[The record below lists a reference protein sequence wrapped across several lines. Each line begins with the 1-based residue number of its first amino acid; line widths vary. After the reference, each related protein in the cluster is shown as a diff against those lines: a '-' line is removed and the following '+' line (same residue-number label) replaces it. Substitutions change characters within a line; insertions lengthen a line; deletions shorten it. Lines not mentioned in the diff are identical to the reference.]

1 MKGIF
6 IMRVKVYETPEKLYG
21 AAAETV
27 AKLIRAEKSR
37 GSEQDNREIKV
48 CLSADKANLGLLKEL
63 ATEDVSWKNVSIY
76 PSWEFLNENSTGE
89 ISRRK
94 KIDDVLISRLTSFDS
109 NAGGKAFSGAYS
121 EKTVDELNSHVGSR
135 GGFDVFCG
143 EIMPYGALLANLPL
157 TNCFDC
163 REAYRNSEDLLG
175 SAVVTVSPFGIL
187 KSRHAVL
194 TASGIQAASWVAYIL
209 QSEFSAKCPAAV
221 FKEHRDFIL
230 LLDKQA
236 ASLVPQCY
244 L

>member
-1 MKGIF
+1 
-6 IMRVKVYETPEKLYG
+6 MRVKVYENAQKLHG

-27 AKLIRAEKSR
+27 AKLIRAERSR
-37 GSEQDNREIKV
+37 GDEKRNLKV
-48 CLSADKANLGLLKEL
+48 CLSADKPNLGLLKEL
-63 ATEDVSWKNVSIY
+63 STEDVSWKNISIF
-76 PSWEFLNENSTGE
+76 PSWEFLNENSVGE

-94 KIDDVLISRLTSFDS
+94 KIDEALISRLTSFDAS
-109 NAGGKAFSGAYS
+109 TGGKAFEGTYS
-121 EKTVDELNSHVGSR
+121 EKTVNELNSHVGSS

-163 REAYRNSEDLLG
+163 REPYRNSEDLLG

-194 TASGIQAASWVAYIL
+194 VASGIQMAQWVAYIL

-230 LLDKQA
+230 LADKEA
-236 ASLVPQCY
+236 ASLIPQCY